1 MPVGCGDKLVQYGFC
16 RLSSWQI
23 LNEVLLR
30 GDDVRTDGVRKTG
43 TYVPAFKQEK

>member
-1 MPVGCGDKLVQYGFC
+1 MRAGRGDELVQNGLC

-30 GDDVRTDGVRKTG
+30 GDDVRTDGARKTG
-43 TYVPAFKQEK
+43 THVLAFKQEK